1 MYTGE
6 YKNISSFPLRNSN
19 AWPPCLTSRRA
30 GAVLA
35 FILLAGLILR
45 LAYLYELQE
54 HPDFQIPMYFQ
65 VDMGFID
72 NSALDHAQNAR
83 ALLHLPPIEPRFER
97 NIVWRHNPG
106 NPQLRPPLYTLFLS
120 VLYFILGDSQ
130 FGVRLAQML
139 LGLGS
144 ALLAYFLGVKL
155 YSRGA
160 GLLLAGFMAFY
171 WPFIIYEA
179 NLHEPVMVIFCSLL
193 FLNAALRWQRRPGP
207 GRVFLMGL
215 ACGFYTIASAA
226 VILFLPVLLC
236 WTIWM
241 LRCNRPIRD
250 EGPGAPEMG
259 AAETPPKRQAA
270 MHILAQVTV
279 VLIAFF
285 LPILPVTLL
294 NYGESGRFVLNSFG
308 QGITLFIGNQPE
320 SRGYLHGADDLLDEY
335 LGDGYKD
342 LRVDEKV
349 ARIDDWWRW
358 AALAREKVREQ
369 ILEHPGW
376 FVKLCLK
383 RAVLFWTPQE
393 ISQNI
398 TEYADRLFSRTL
410 YPIPGN
416 FAVVLALF
424 ILGVLDYLLV
434 GLLQMLRGDKG
445 PNTGFLK
452 DPRLNRGGY
461 ALVLL
466 LILVWYAPF
475 PFLWISAHFRAPI
488 LPAVAAFAVLA
499 CCRILFYFKTRR
511 WALAILGSVLTL
523 QIAMAAWLMPVSYDD
538 DIQTWLYF
546 RMQHYANNKAPEK
559 ALAIAERVVHRAP
572 RHLFARRVYAQA
584 LLDAG
589 RKAEALAEYQR
600 LLPDL
605 EDKTQAA
612 DAAEIIG
619 LLQREF
625 GNNPAARE
633 AFLQTLQ
640 YDPTRSVALHGLGN
654 IAFEAGETQ
663 EAIRYLE
670 QAIGLQPGNSNTW
683 FLLGMARAAAGD
695 AARAEDAYREGMRV
709 DPEDVWPV
717 IGLANLLAGTGRKE
731 EACALYEQALTLD
744 PQNAQAR
751 QGQEEHCTQTVPPA
765 PPS

>member
-1 MYTGE
+1 MNQCENHSGPAGP
-6 YKNISSFPLRNSN
+6 SPQLPVQAPL
-19 AWPPCLTSRRA
+19 LTPGRA
-30 GAVLA
+30 GIPLVL
-35 FILLAGLILR
+35 ILLAGLAIR

-72 NSALDHAQNAR
+72 NSAMDHAQNAR
-83 ALLHLPPIEPRFER
+83 AMLHLPPIEPRFER

-106 NPQLRPPLYTLFLS
+106 NPQLRPPLYTVFLS

-144 ALLAYFLGVKL
+144 ALLGYFLGVKL
-155 YSRGA
+155 YNRGA
-160 GLLLAGFMAFY
+160 GLLMAGFMAFY

-179 NLHEPVMVIFCSLL
+179 NLHEPVLVIFCSLL
-193 FLNAALRWQRRPGP
+193 FLNAALWWQRRPGR
-207 GRVFLMGL
+207 GRAFGMGL

-236 WTIWM
+236 WTLWV
-241 LRCNRPIRD
+241 LRSAEIHHRPVYETD
-250 EGPGAPEMG
+250 TG
-259 AAETPPKRQAA
+259 AALPRKRRWKRLFIQAA
-270 MHILAQVTV
+270 F
-279 VLIAFF
+279 VLVAF
-285 LPILPVTLL
+285 LMPILPVTLL
-294 NYGESGRFVLNSFG
+294 NYQESGRFVLNSFG
-308 QGITLFIGNQPE
+308 QGITLYIGNQPE

-358 AALAREKVREQ
+358 AALARQAVREQ

-376 FVKLCLK
+376 FLKLCLK
-383 RAVLFWTPQE
+383 RAALFWTPRE

-410 YPIPGN
+410 YRIPGN
-416 FAVVLALF
+416 FAVVFALF
-424 ILGVLDYLLV
+424 MV
-434 GLLQMLRGDKG
+434 GLFDFLISSLTRLFSRGRT
-445 PNTGFLK
+445 PET
-452 DPRLNRGGY
+452 REEYLNRAGY
-461 ALVLL
+461 VLILL

-499 CCRILFYFKTRR
+499 CCKILYYFKTRR
-511 WALAILGSVLTL
+511 WGPAIMGAAVAI
-523 QIAMAAWLMPVSYDD
+523 QIAVALYLMPVSYDD

-546 RMQHYANNKAPEK
+546 RTQHYAKHKAPEK
-559 ALAIAERVVHRAP
+559 ALAIAERVIERAP
-572 RHLFARRVYAQA
+572 DHLFARRIHAQA

-589 RKAEALAEYQR
+589 KKEEALAAYEQ

-605 EDKTQAA
+605 KDKVLAA
-612 DAAEIIG
+612 DAAEVIG

-625 GNNPAARE
+625 GNNSAARE

-640 YDPTRSVALHGLGN
+640 HGPNRPVALHGLGN
-654 IAFEAGETQ
+654 IAFENGNHQ
-663 EAIRYLE
+663 EAVRYLE
-670 QAIGLQPGNSNTW
+670 QALQLEPTNSNTW
-683 FLLGMARAAAGD
+683 FLLGMARSAAGD
-695 AARAEDAYREGMRV
+695 TARAEEAYREGMRV
-709 DPEDVWPV
+709 DPKDVWPV
-717 IGLANLLAGTGRKE
+717 IGLANLLAAAGRKD
-731 EACALYEQALTLD
+731 EACTLYEHALSLD
-744 PQNAQAR
+744 PKNAQAR
-751 QGQEEHCTQTVPPA
+751 QGHEEHCAKPP
-765 PPS
+765 PPNPPN

>member
-1 MYTGE
+1 MNHCENHSGPADP
-6 YKNISSFPLRNSN
+6 SPQHPVQAPF
-19 AWPPCLTSRRA
+19 LTSGRA
-30 GAVLA
+30 GILLA
-35 FILLAGLILR
+35 LILLAGLAVR
-45 LAYLYELQE
+45 LSYLYELQE

-83 ALLHLPPIEPRFER
+83 ALLHLPPIEPQFER

-106 NPQLRPPLYTLFLS
+106 NPQLRPPLYTFFLS
-120 VLYFILGDSQ
+120 ALYFILGDSQ

-144 ALLAYFLGVKL
+144 VLLAYFLGAKI

-160 GLLLAGFMAFY
+160 GLLMAGFMAFY

-193 FLNAALRWQRRPGP
+193 FLNAALWWLRRPGR
-207 GRVFLMGL
+207 GRALGMGL

-236 WTIWM
+236 WSVWV
-241 LRCNRPIRD
+241 LRNKAGQAGAGPADLRRPYWLSVL
-250 EGPGAPEMG
+250 
-259 AAETPPKRQAA
+259 RQAA
-270 MHILAQVTV
+270 IILM
-279 VLIAFF
+279 AFF
-285 LPILPVTLL
+285 IPILPVTLL
-294 NYGESGRFVLNSFG
+294 NYCESGRFVLNSFG
-308 QGITLFIGNQPE
+308 QGITLYIGNQPE
-320 SRGYLHGADDLLDEY
+320 SQGYLHGADELLDVY
-335 LGDGYKD
+335 LGEEYQA

-358 AALAREKVREQ
+358 AALARQAVRDQ

-376 FVKLCLK
+376 FLKLCLK
-383 RAVLFWTPQE
+383 RAALFWTPRE

-410 YPIPGN
+410 YRIPGN
-416 FAVVLALF
+416 FAVIFALF
-424 ILGVLDYLLV
+424 IVGLIDYLLV
-434 GLLQMLRGDKG
+434 GLIYVLRGDRN
-445 PNTGFLK
+445 PNTNGRK
-452 DPRLNRGGY
+452 ENRLNRAGY

-499 CCRILFYFKTRR
+499 CCRIRYYFKTRR
-511 WALAILGSVLTL
+511 WGPAIMGAAVAI
-523 QIAMAAWLMPVSYDD
+523 QIAVVLYLMPVSYDD

-546 RMQHYANNKAPEK
+546 RTQHYAKHKEPEK
-559 ALAIAERVVHRAP
+559 ELAVAERVMERAP
-572 RHLFARRVYAQA
+572 DHLFARRIYAQA

-589 RKAEALAEYQR
+589 RKEEALAAHEQ

-605 EDKTQAA
+605 KENAPAA
-612 DAAEIIG
+612 DAAEVIG

-625 GNNPAARE
+625 GNNSAARE

-640 YDPTRSVALHGLGN
+640 HEPNRPVALHGLGN
-654 IAFEAGETQ
+654 IAFENGNHQ
-663 EAIRYLE
+663 EAVRYLE
-670 QAIGLQPGNSNTW
+670 HALQVEPTNSNTW

-695 AARAEDAYREGMRV
+695 VTRAEDAYREGMRV
-709 DPEDVWPV
+709 GPEDVWPA
-717 IGLANLLAGTGRKE
+717 IGLANLLAEAGRRD
-731 EACALYEQALTLD
+731 EACALYDHALSLD
-744 PQNAQAR
+744 PKNAQAR
-751 QGQEEHCTQTVPPA
+751 QGREEHCTKPPPPA
-765 PPS
+765 PPN

>member
-1 MYTGE
+1 MYSE
-6 YKNISSFPLRNSN
+6 KNTNTSGSPMRNPATESSRSVS
-19 AWPPCLTSRRA
+19 WRA
-30 GAVLA
+30 GGML
-35 FILLAGLILR
+35 FLILLGGLALR

-83 ALLHLPPIEPRFER
+83 AWFNLPPIEPRFER

-106 NPQLRPPLYTLFLS
+106 DPQLRPPLYTFFLS
-120 VLYFILGDSQ
+120 VLYFVLGDSQ
-130 FGVRLAQML
+130 FGVRLVQML

-155 YSRGA
+155 YNRGA
-160 GLLLAGFMAFY
+160 GLLMAGFMTFY
-171 WPFIIYEA
+171 WPFLIYEA
-179 NLHEPVMVIFCSLL
+179 NLHEPVMVICCSLL
-193 FLNAALRWQRRPGP
+193 FLNTALWWRQRPGW
-207 GRVFLMGL
+207 GRAVLMGL
-215 ACGFYTIASAA
+215 ACGVYTIASAA
-226 VILFLPVLLC
+226 VILFLPVVVG
-236 WTIWM
+236 WTIGV
-241 LRCNRPIRD
+241 LGYRKIYHP
-250 EGPGAPEMG
+250 PGAARG
-259 AAETPPKRQAA
+259 ASNHAWSNALSHA
-270 MHILAQVTV
+270 VL

-285 LPILPVTLL
+285 IPILPITVL
-294 NYGESGRFVLNSFG
+294 NYQESGRFVLNSFG
-308 QGITLFIGNQPE
+308 QGITLYIGNQPQ
-320 SRGYLHGADDLLDEY
+320 SQGYLHGADELLDVY
-335 LGDGYKD
+335 LGEEHTD

-349 ARIDDWWRW
+349 ARVDDWWRW

-369 ILEHPGW
+369 ILRHPGW
-376 FVKLCLK
+376 FAKLCLK
-383 RAVLFWTPQE
+383 RAVLFWTPRE

-410 YPIPGN
+410 YYVPGN

-424 ILGVLDYLLV
+424 IV
-434 GLLQMLRGDKG
+434 GLLDFILSILMWFVRRRHKPKTEDKQ
-445 PNTGFLK
+445 L
-452 DPRLNRGGY
+452 DYAGY
-461 ALVLL
+461 VLVLL

-488 LPAVAAFAVLA
+488 LPALFAFSALA
-499 CCRILFYFKTRR
+499 CCRMVYYVEARR
-511 WALAILGSVLTL
+511 WTPAVLGTLGALV
-523 QIAMAAWLMPVSYDD
+523 IAVSAWLLPVAYDD

-546 RMQHYANNKAPEK
+546 RVQHYKNNKAPEK
-559 ALAIAERVVHRAP
+559 ALAIAEQVIERAP
-572 RHLFARRVYAQA
+572 DHMFARRIYAQA

-589 RKAEALAEYQR
+589 KKEEALAAYER

-605 EDKTQAA
+605 KENALAA
-612 DAAEIIG
+612 DAAEVIG

-640 YDPTRSVALHGLGN
+640 HDPNRPVALHGLGN
-654 IAFEAGETQ
+654 IAFENGNHQ
-663 EAIRYLE
+663 EAVQYLE
-670 QAIGLQPGNSNTW
+670 RALQLEPTNANTW
-683 FLLGMARAAAGD
+683 FLLGMARAALGD
-695 AARAEDAYREGMRV
+695 VARAEDAYRAGMRV

-717 IGLANLLAGTGRKE
+717 IGLANLLTANGRRE
-731 EACALYEQALTLD
+731 EACALYEHALRLV

-751 QGQEEHCTQTVPPA
+751 QGREEHCTTPPPPA

>member
-1 MYTGE
+1 MNQRENHSGPAGTSPQ
-6 YKNISSFPLRNSN
+6 NPVQASF
-19 AWPPCLTSRRA
+19 LTPGCAR
-30 GAVLA
+30 GLL
-35 FILLAGLILR
+35 FLILLAGLAVR

-83 ALLHLPPIEPRFER
+83 ALFHLPPIEPRFER

-120 VLYFILGDSQ
+120 ALYFVLGDSQ

-160 GLLLAGFMAFY
+160 GLLMAGFMTFY

-193 FLNAALRWQRRPGP
+193 FLNAALWWQRRPSR
-207 GRVFLMGL
+207 GRALLMGL
-215 ACGFYTIASAA
+215 ACGMYTIASAA

-236 WTIWM
+236 WAVWVLRNTERHALAGRQRWM
-241 LRCNRPIRD
+241 P
-250 EGPGAPEMG
+250 
-259 AAETPPKRQAA
+259 AARQAPV
-270 MHILAQVTV
+270 ILM
-279 VLIAFF
+279 AFF
-285 LPILPVTLL
+285 MPILPVTLL
-294 NYGESGRFVLNSFG
+294 NYQESGRFVLNSFG
-308 QGITLFIGNQPE
+308 QGITLYIGNQSE

-358 AALAREKVREQ
+358 AALARIRVREQ
-369 ILEHPGW
+369 IMPHPAW
-376 FVKLCLK
+376 FLKLCLK
-383 RAVLFWTPQE
+383 RAVLFWTPRE

-410 YPIPGN
+410 YRIPGN
-416 FAVVLALF
+416 FAVVFALF
-424 ILGVLDYLLV
+424 VV
-434 GLLQMLRGDKG
+434 GLLEFLFAGLKRLLRRGL
-445 PNTGFLK
+445 TTEMEEEH
-452 DPRLNRGGY
+452 LNRAGY
-461 ALVLL
+461 VLVLL

-499 CCRILFYFKTRR
+499 CCRIRRYFKTRR
-511 WALAILGSVLTL
+511 WGPAIMGAAVAI
-523 QIAMAAWLMPVSYDD
+523 QIAVALYLMPVPYDD

-546 RMQHYANNKAPEK
+546 RSQHYAKHKEPEK
-559 ALAIAERVVHRAP
+559 ALAIAECVMERVP
-572 RHLFARRVYAQA
+572 DHLFARRIYAQA

-589 RKAEALAEYQR
+589 RKEEALAAHEQ

-605 EDKTQAA
+605 KENAPAA
-612 DAAEIIG
+612 DAAEVIG

-625 GNNPAARE
+625 GNNSAARE

-640 YDPTRSVALHGLGN
+640 HDPNRPVALHGLGN
-654 IAFEAGETQ
+654 IAFENGNHQ
-663 EAIRYLE
+663 EAVRYLE
-670 QAIGLQPGNSNTW
+670 QALQLEPTNANTW
-683 FLLGMARAAAGD
+683 FLLGMARAALGD
-695 AARAEDAYREGMRV
+695 VVRAEDAYREGMRV

-717 IGLANLLAGTGRKE
+717 IGLANLLAATERRD
-731 EACALYEQALTLD
+731 EACALYDHALSLA

-751 QGQEEHCTQTVPPA
+751 QGREEHCPKPPPPA